1 MSRHDEV
8 IYRPAL
14 PPETAQANWRGFSPG
29 RSVLAAGTTF
39 SVNGRPLSCDIALD
53 RDVALTLTDGT
64 TVYADVYAPTGGEA
78 VPAILVWSPYGK
90 QGGFWSYDMFPLR
103 AGVAEDATSGLE
115 KFEGPD
121 PAFWCAHGYAI
132 VNVDPRGAFESQGH
146 GQFFSPQEAQDG
158 YDVVEW
164 IAAQSW
170 CTGAVAMAGNSW
182 LAAMQWRIAAL
193 RPPHLVAIAPWEGFT
208 DVYRDLT
215 CRGGIPEQIFV
226 ETLVAN
232 NFGRQQV
239 EDAVAMTEK
248 HPVLDDYW
256 RSKIADIEAIDV
268 PAYVVASWTN
278 PLHVRG
284 TFDAFSRLDPTKS
297 WLRVHNSLEW
307 PDQYAH
313 EDDLLRFFDHIV
325 KGADN
330 HWPRTPRVRLTV
342 LDPGGTDVE
351 CRPEG
356 EWPLARATEQI
367 FYLDAAGDA
376 LSAQLPHSEHSV
388 TIDAAHGLVAFR
400 TAFDEDVELA
410 GSMAVHLYLSAQGA
424 SDVDVYV
431 FVRKLDAAGEPL
443 MAYLP
448 MGVPLPGAKGQLRT
462 SHRELD
468 TDASTELVPVHRHE
482 ITHPL
487 APGEIVSI
495 DVPIWPLAMTW
506 HAGEQ
511 LELLISTQ
519 DLFPT
524 SALVA
529 GPPQLGEDAKSDAG
543 QVTLWTGGQ
552 RPARLAVSRS

>member
-1 MSRHDEV
+1 MSGHNEV
-8 IYRPAL
+8 IYRPAT
-14 PPETAQANWRGFSPG
+14 PPESALANWRGFSPA

-39 SVNGRPLSCDIALD
+39 SANGRPLPCDIALD
-53 RDVALTLTDGT
+53 RDVALTLPDGT
-64 TVYADVYAPTGGEA
+64 TLYADVYTPTGRGP

-121 PAFWCAHGYAI
+121 PAFWCAHDYAI
-132 VNVDPRGAFESQGH
+132 VNVDPRGAFESQGR

-208 DVYRDLT
+208 DIYRDLT

-232 NFGRQQV
+232 NFGRHEV
-239 EDAVAMTEK
+239 EDAVAMTQQ
-248 HPVLDDYW
+248 HPYIDDYW
-256 RSKIADIEAIDV
+256 QTKIADIEAIDV

-284 TFDAFSRLDPTKS
+284 TLDAFSRLDTAKS

-313 EDDLLRFFDHIV
+313 EDDLLRFFDYTI
-325 KGADN
+325 KAEDN
-330 HWPRTPRVRLTV
+330 DWPRTPRVRLTV
-342 LDPGGTDVE
+342 LDPGGADLLW
-351 CRPEG
+351 RPEN
-356 EWPLARATEQI
+356 EWPLARATEHVL
-367 FYLDAAGDA
+367 YLDAAGNEM
-376 LSAQLPHSEHSV
+376 SAHLPSAANSV
-388 TIDAAHGLVAFR
+388 KLDAAHGLVAFR
-400 TAFDEDVELA
+400 TSFPEDVELA
-410 GSMAVHLYLSAQGA
+410 GPLAVHLYVCTERAT
-424 SDVDVYV
+424 DVDFYV

-443 MAYLP
+443 LTCLP
-448 MGVPLPGAKGQLRT
+448 MGVPIPGAKGQLRA

-468 TDASTELVPVHRHE
+468 TDASTELVPVHRHK
-482 ITHPL
+482 TAHPL
-487 APGEIVSI
+487 LPGEIVSL
-495 DVPIWPLAMTW
+495 DVPIWPVAMTW

-511 LELLISTQ
+511 LELVISTQ

-529 GPPQLGEDAKSDAG
+529 GPSQLDEESTSQAG
-543 QVTLWTGGQ
+543 SVTLCTGGQ
-552 RPARLAVSRS
+552 YPARLTVSRA